1 MFNWKRKP
9 PKEIISKIGPYIE
22 FTDPTPPKKE
32 FLNMYDLI
40 REAERFDHEEQ
51 YELSDEI
58 LNLLANYINKYVVN
72 GKR

>member
-9 PKEIISKIGPYIE
+9 PKEIVGKFGPYIE

-51 YELSDEI
+51 YSLSDEI
-58 LNLLANYINKYVVN
+58 LRVLAEYITDYTKNS
-72 GKR
+72 